1 MRMKCGLLIIVGM
14 ILNCSHF
21 KPQIQVGGF
30 NFDYRGKIGRIEG
43 VTPNYQEGYNVL
55 TLRDDGKLILKAI
68 DSDQDGTLNE
78 VLAGSMTLAE
88 AEKVYQTGLDYGF
101 EKGLIHQ
108 RTLIREFEWKDART
122 VYRLASL
129 VLLQGETYNRFTIV
143 PPSFEGP
150 VTICIDE
157 NADGKLDRIEQGNGV
172 ASDYQELYRLILD
185 KGMHAGKIK
194 QSRGKFIISL

>member
-1 MRMKCGLLIIVGM
+1 MQILIFVS
-14 ILNCSHF
+14 LWFVLHCHHF

-30 NFDYRGKIGRIEG
+30 NFDYQGKMGRIEG

-55 TLRDDGKLILKAI
+55 TLREDGKLIFKAI
-68 DSDQDGTLNE
+68 DSDQDGILNE
-78 VLAGSMTLAE
+78 VLAGSISLEE
-88 AEKVYQTGLDYGF
+88 AEKVYQTGLDYGY
-101 EKGLIHQ
+101 EKGLIHR
-108 RTLIREFEWKDART
+108 RTLIREFEWKDVKT

-150 VTICIDE
+150 VSICIDE
-157 NADGKLDRIEQGNGV
+157 GADGQLDRVEQGHGV
-172 ASDYQELYRLILD
+172 IENYQEQYQLILE

-194 QSRGKFIISL
+194 HVKGMYLVSL